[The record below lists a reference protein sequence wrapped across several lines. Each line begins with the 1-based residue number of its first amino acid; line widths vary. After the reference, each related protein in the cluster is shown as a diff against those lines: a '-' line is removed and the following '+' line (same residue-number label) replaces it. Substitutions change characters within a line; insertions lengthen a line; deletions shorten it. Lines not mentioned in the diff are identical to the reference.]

1 MGISRT
7 VARFDLAEAALSAA
21 ASQPRAVARRAP
33 TPAEVEQVVLDLYEN
48 EAPGLA
54 RYAATLSRN
63 RELAQDAVQEAFLR
77 LYVTLVGGEQVAN
90 ERAWLYRVARNYV
103 FDRLRNHAVRN
114 GVSVD
119 SREVTELAYAGP
131 SVEQHYAQ
139 QEILGHARRLLS
151 AREFD
156 CLRLRVEGLN
166 YREIAQVLDLRSGTV
181 GTMLAR
187 GLKKLRRV
195 VGL

>member
-7 VARFDLAEAALSAA
+7 LTRFDLTEAGLPAA
-21 ASQPRAVARRAP
+21 APQPRAVASRAP
-33 TPAEVEQVVLDLYEN
+33 TPAEIERAVLDLYER

-54 RYAATLSRN
+54 RYAAALGRN

-77 LYVTLVGGEQVAN
+77 LYVTLEGGERVEN

-103 FDRLRNHAVRN
+103 FDRLRHRAARHA
-114 GVSVD
+114 VSVD
-119 SREVTELAYAGP
+119 SREVSELPDAGP
-131 SVEQHYAQ
+131 SVERRYEQ
-139 QEILGHARRLLS
+139 QEILGHAQRLLS